1 MRTCKEI
8 KEMIR
13 DNVLLGKKAIVC
25 DIKIEILK
33 RPDNEIT
40 TKDLFEI
47 LDNIIEKEE
56 SKRGEKI

>member
-1 MRTCKEI
+1 MRTCEEI

-33 RPDNEIT
+33 RGVNEIS
-40 TKDLFEI
+40 TKELFEI
-47 LDNIIEKEE
+47 LDRIIEKEE
-56 SKRGEKI
+56 FKRGETK

>member
-1 MRTCKEI
+1 MEKTFDEI
-8 KEMIR
+8 KGMIR

-33 RPDNEIT
+33 RTNDKIS
-40 TKDLFEI
+40 TKELFNI

-56 SKRGEKI
+56 NKNKK